1 MYRISPQLNRGD
13 WQIQNESN
21 FIDIVSLFERHIIM
35 LFTSMFICSLSKR
48 VQEQHIVVFIPPKC
62 VLGICEKKCN
72 YKKRNISQSKADAVA
87 FWF

>member
-1 MYRISPQLNRGD
+1 
-13 WQIQNESN
+13 
-21 FIDIVSLFERHIIM
+21 M

-72 YKKRNISQSKADAVA
+72 YKKRNISQSKANAVA